1 MSARRDASTRR
12 APLRALAALAS
23 PATSVEIELDG
34 GALVATHLD
43 RVYWP
48 GDDAHAAITKRDY
61 LAYLIAVSPAMLE
74 HLADRPL
81 TLFRWPEGI
90 AGKRVLEKHWKIAL
104 PPFVERVDVF
114 SESKGRPDQYL
125 LCNNL
130 ATLLW
135 LANLGTLEF
144 HVWHS
149 RVREGSDVTDAGTD
163 FARSAVALQDS
174 LLERPDYVLFDI
186 DPFIYRG
193 DEAKGKEPT
202 AHPAAFAKALEVAHA
217 LKPLLDSLGLESLV
231 KTSGKTGL
239 HIIVPIA
246 RSLRFDAVR
255 DIARFIAAHLMRE
268 HPKLITLDWSV
279 ERRTGKVF
287 VDANMNVRGKSM
299 TAPYSPRGLPGAPVS
314 LPLEWR
320 DLPKADPAR
329 FRIPD
334 VAAML
339 KRRGDPWRGWLQRKQ
354 ELESAL
360 RGTRAD
366 AETVPERLAR
376 RTTGRKAARRNH
388 AGA

>member
-1 MSARRDASTRR
+1 MSARREALPRG
-12 APLRALAALAS
+12 AAARALAALAS
-23 PATSVEIELDG
+23 SATSLEINLDDD
-34 GALVATHLD
+34 AFVATHLD

-48 GDDAHAAITKRDY
+48 SVGDSHATLTKRDY

-81 TLFRWPEGI
+81 TLFRWPEGV
-90 AGKRVLEKHWKIAL
+90 AGKRVLEKHWKITL
-104 PPFVERVDVF
+104 PAFVKHVEVF
-114 SESKGRPDQYL
+114 SESKGHPDQYL

-149 RVREGSDVTDAGTD
+149 RVREGRDVTDAGTN
-163 FARSAVALQDS
+163 FAGSAFAVQGS

-193 DEAKGKEPT
+193 DEAKGKEP
-202 AHPAAFAKALEVAHA
+202 AVHPAAFAKAVEVALA

-239 HIIVPIA
+239 HVIVPIA

-255 DIARFIAAHLMRE
+255 DIARFVAAHLMRE

-279 ERRTGKVF
+279 DRRTGKVF

-314 LPLEWR
+314 LPLEWC
-320 DLPKADPAR
+320 DLAKADPSR
-329 FRIPD
+329 FRIPG
-334 VAAML
+334 VAAIL
-339 KRRGDPWRGWLQRKQ
+339 KRRGDPWHGWLQRKQ
-354 ELESAL
+354 DLASAL
-360 RGTRAD
+360 GATRA
-366 AETVPERLAR
+366 ATPPERSAR
-376 RTTGRKAARRNH
+376 RTTRRKPPRRSH